1 MGISINPELESRLR
15 ARAKAEGVSLEAYVE
30 RVLAAAERAE
40 AELESLA
47 LEGLRS
53 GEPIEPAADFWATR
67 HRLLDER
74 LKQTGS
80 R

>member
-1 MGISINPELESRLR
+1 MDISLNPELESRLR
-15 ARAKAEGVSLEAYVE
+15 ERAEAEGMSLQAYVE
-30 RVLAAAERAE
+30 RVLAAEERAE

-53 GEPIEPAADFWATR
+53 GDPFEPSPGYWEGK
-67 HRLLDER
+67 HRALDER
-74 LKQTGS
+74 LKQAGA